1 MFSKSS
7 KDEGS
12 LEKIETT
19 YRPCERASMNVS
31 GFPLCCNDNVHV
43 TLLFQVP
50 VYEYPKTSIPEYASI
65 LVPNVDNTRT
75 DYLIHAL
82 AKQSKVNAV
91 IFKEDIHTLVSFDN
105 KYKISSVIAGW
116 ALLIKLQKTE
126 WQVAGLIPGA
136 GAILSVF
143 GRYFVR
149 LWCSL

>member
-1 MFSKSS
+1 MKQLIAR
-7 KDEGS
+7 E
-12 LEKIETT
+12 
-19 YRPCERASMNVS
+19 YNRPCERASINIS

-91 IFKEDIHTLVSFDN
+91 IFIEDIHTLVSFDD

-116 ALLIKLQKTE
+116 ALLIKLQ
-126 WQVAGLIPGA
+126 
-136 GAILSVF
+136 
-143 GRYFVR
+143 
-149 LWCSL
+149 